1 MARETQKAK
10 IERLEK
16 ENAELKSLIIKSDE
30 QIKKLQA
37 ENKRLKAKRKIKADE
52 NNLELIDQQLQK
64 AQNNSDRWH
73 SEFFKEQ
80 QKNKELENEI
90 QKLKDENKSMKT
102 TLEINEEF
110 YKDDNTMKKKL
121 EETLIL
127 SAKKNQIIKKLE
139 YKIQKL
145 ESKKVVSKKIKNER
159 GAGRKNKFNDQ
170 EIETIKVMRLRG
182 DTIKDI
188 AEQFQCSVGLIHKI
202 IHESEEK

>member
-16 ENAELKSLIIKSDE
+16 ENAELKSLLIKCDE

-37 ENKRLKAKRKIKADE
+37 ENKRLKTKRKIKADE

-90 QKLKDENKSMKT
+90 QKLKDENENLK
-102 TLEINEEF
+102 
-110 YKDDNTMKKKL
+110 
-121 EETLIL
+121 
-127 SAKKNQIIKKLE
+127 
-139 YKIQKL
+139 
-145 ESKKVVSKKIKNER
+145 SKKAEPKKIFNER
-159 GAGRKNKFNDQ
+159 GAGRKNKFNEQ

-182 DTIKDI
+182 DKLKDI
-188 AEQFQCSVGLIHKI
+188 AEQCNCSVGLVHKL
-202 IHESEEK
+202 IHEEEKYKGGRK

>member
-139 YKIQKL
+139 DKIQKL